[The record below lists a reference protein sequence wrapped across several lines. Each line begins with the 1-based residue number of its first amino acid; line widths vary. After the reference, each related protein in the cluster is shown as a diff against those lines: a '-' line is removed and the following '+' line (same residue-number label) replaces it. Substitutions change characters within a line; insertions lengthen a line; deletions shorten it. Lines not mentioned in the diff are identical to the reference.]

1 MMTMKNHDN
10 RDTKN
15 ILISI
20 SSITGGGAEHVVE
33 NLCTTLNK
41 RYQIYCGYFKEC
53 RDRGDV
59 MIEKGVKVVRLS
71 DPDETKTD
79 YLSFLKMRKFCKDH
93 DISLIHAHDIHSMMN
108 AVLVKLT
115 MPRMKV
121 VYTFHY
127 GNYPNIS
134 KKIYYFE
141 KIFST
146 FVDRLIAVGTQQAMK
161 IRQTY
166 NLPDKRVQTL
176 YNGVTALNS
185 VEEETLTHDDTDRK
199 LVFGSISTLIEQKG
213 IPILIEAV
221 EILHHRY
228 PNRFKL
234 VIVGDG
240 PLKSEFIQ
248 LCKDKGIDQ
257 VVEFLGWV
265 RDASESVLPGF
276 DVFVQSSKWEA
287 MSMVI
292 LEAMSAGKPI
302 VATNVGENAVV
313 IENERSG
320 LIIPA
325 NNVSE
330 LAEKMER
337 MLLDSDL
344 RNQLGNE
351 ARRRFE
357 EKFTMEIM
365 AENYAKLFDTL
376 IE

>member
-1 MMTMKNHDN
+1 MKNHNNQDP
-10 RDTKN
+10 KN

-33 NLCTTLNK
+33 NLCTTLND

-71 DPDETKTD
+71 NPDETKTD
-79 YLSFLKMRKFCKDH
+79 YFSFLQMRKFCKDH
-93 DISLIHAHDIHSMMN
+93 DISLIHAHDIHAMMN

-127 GNYPNIS
+127 GNYPNID
-134 KKIYYFE
+134 KKKYYFE
-141 KIFST
+141 KLFGA
-146 FVDRLIAVGTQQAMK
+146 FVDRLIAVGTRQAK
-161 IRQTY
+161 TIRETY
-166 NLPDKRVQTL
+166 NLSEKRVQTL
-176 YNGVTALNS
+176 YNGVDALKS
-185 VEEETLTHDDTDRK
+185 VAEHVSEKDDNERK

-213 IPILIEAV
+213 IPLLLEAV
-221 EILHHRY
+221 EILHNRY

-234 VIVGDG
+234 VIAGDG
-240 PLKSEFIQ
+240 PLKNEFIQ
-248 LCKDKGIDQ
+248 QCKDKGIDQ

-292 LEAMSAGKPI
+292 LEAMSASKPI

-313 IENERSG
+313 IENEKSG

-325 NNVSE
+325 NNVPE
-330 LAEKMER
+330 LVDKMEK
-337 MLLDSDL
+337 MLLDPEL
-344 RNQLGNE
+344 RKQLGNE
-351 ARRRFE
+351 AKRRFE
-357 EKFTMEIM
+357 ENFTMQKM
-365 AENYAKLFDTL
+365 ADNYAKLFDTL
-376 IE
+376 IG